1 MQHEI
6 KQQDIQDRNITL
18 PMSTPTPL
26 RTGQNLILILE
37 AALNLGKI
45 KNPFGSVQT
54 NPEADA
60 WWVPLFIIMKK
71 CIFGTP

>member
-18 PMSTPTPL
+18 PTSTPTPL

-60 WWVPLFIIMKK
+60 WWVPLLLL
-71 CIFGTP
+71 